1 MNEFVSLNSCDLFTK
16 MNQQELEELKK
27 QLFDYQLDYRSNLG
41 FHHDVTFGIEIEAE
55 YQQKREYPYEL
66 IPFLQK
72 NWRLDSESTLENGDE
87 IISPILR
94 DEISSWNDLKQV
106 IEIMKQYYEIHQTC
120 GGHIH
125 IGTQILGETK
135 LNWQNFCKLWS
146 AYEKVIYRFTDG
158 EYLKTRMYGCN
169 YAKPLA
175 KAIQYYKKDNHYNMQ
190 GLFSKDKA
198 VSFKKVKSFQEEKNN
213 TIEFRCPNG
222 TLEATIW
229 QNNINFFVRFLNY
242 CKDYN
247 FDYDTVDKREREITD
262 YKNYH
267 SIYFEEALEL
277 ADLIFYNNLDK
288 VNFLRQYLKDGTI
301 SDRCEKAKVFMKK

>member
-1 MNEFVSLNSCDLFTK
+1 M
-16 MNQQELEELKK
+16 
-27 QLFDYQLDYRSNLG
+27 
-41 FHHDVTFGIEIEAE
+41 EIG
-55 YQQKREYPYEL
+55 
-66 IPFLQK
+66 
-72 NWRLDSESTLENGDE
+72 SESTLENGDE

-198 VSFKKVKSFQEEKNN
+198 VSFKKVKGFQEEKNN

-301 SDRCEKAKVFMKK
+301 SDRCEKAKVFIKK

>member
-27 QLFDYQLDYRSNLG
+27 QLLNYQLDYRSNLG

-72 NWRLDSESTLENGDE
+72 NWGLDSESTLENGDE

-175 KAIQYYKKDNHYNMQ
+175 KSIQHCKKGNQYHIQ

-198 VSFKKVKSFQEEKNN
+198 VSFKKVKGFQEEKNN

-222 TLEATIW
+222 TLEAIIW
-229 QNNINFFVRFLNY
+229 QNNINFFVHFLNY
-242 CKDYN
+242 CKNNN
-247 FDYDTVDKREREITD
+247 FDYETVNKREEEITD

-267 SIYFEEALEL
+267 FIYFEEALEL

-288 VNFLRQYLKDGTI
+288 IYFLRQYLKDG
-301 SDRCEKAKVFMKK
+301 SVSNKCEKSKEFIKK